1 MRPQRS
7 GFPVGGGHPPPGLGI
22 AVAIA
27 AIALITALLYPL
39 REIAPAVSLGVVYL
53 LGVLLVATFF
63 GLRLGLLTA
72 VASAAAFNW
81 FHIAPT
87 GRFTIAK
94 ADDWVALLVF
104 LTVAAA
110 ASSVAEL
117 ARRRAAEADERRREA
132 DLAAELT
139 RLLLGGAD
147 LGDATTQ
154 AAERIAAALGVQAAA
169 LELASPDAEPAAP
182 RTQRG
187 NAGAEPTHPATARE
201 PLAGASGISFA
212 LGDAAAPLGRLLL
225 PADLPAD
232 ARNRVRERVVP
243 ALEAILTAAVSREAL
258 QREVVETAA
267 LRRSDVL
274 KTTLLRSVSHDLRT
288 PLTGMVAA
296 GEALASPSL
305 TDEER
310 RELASV
316 VGTEGHRLARL
327 VDDLLDVS
335 RLQAGAIEPHRDWCS
350 VEELLRT
357 AVEEH
362 PAGPAAFSLSI
373 DHDLPLVRADAVQL
387 ERAFANLLDNAVRH
401 SGGHPVSVRSRAVGQ
416 RLVVRIVDRG
426 VGIPHAELDRVFA
439 PFHRGGGE
447 AAGGVGLG
455 LAIVRGFVELNGGR
469 VRAESLPGQGTSLV
483 VELPLEPQPSP
494 TAAAR

>member
-7 GFPVGGGHPPPGLGI
+7 GFPRRGGPWPPGLGV
-22 AVAIA
+22 AVALA
-27 AIALITALLYPL
+27 AIALITVLLYPL
-39 REIAPAVSLGVVYL
+39 REVAPAVSLGVVYL

-63 GLRLGLLTA
+63 GLRLGLITA

-104 LTVAAA
+104 LVVAAA

-147 LGDATTQ
+147 LRDATTE
-154 AAERIAAALGVQAAA
+154 AARRIAAALGVQAAV
-169 LELASPDAEPAAP
+169 LELAAA
-182 RTQRG
+182 G
-187 NAGAEPTHPATARE
+187 GGEPTPRGEPPASGTA
-201 PLAGASGISFA
+201 LAGAAGLSFA

-225 PADLPAD
+225 PAELPAD
-232 ARNRVRERVVP
+232 ARTRVRERVVP

-305 TDEER
+305 TDDER
-310 RELASV
+310 RELAAV

-335 RLQAGAIEPHRDWCS
+335 RLQAGAIEPRRDWCS
-350 VEELLRT
+350 VEELLRD
-357 AVEEH
+357 AIEQH
-362 PAGPAAFSLSI
+362 PAGPAAFTLSI
-373 DHDLPLVRADAVQL
+373 DPALPLVRADAVQL

-426 VGIPHAELDRVFA
+426 VGIPHGELERVFA
-439 PFHRGGGE
+439 PFHRGAAEMPGG
-447 AAGGVGLG
+447 AGLG
-455 LAIVRGFVELNGGR
+455 LAIVRGFVELNGGS

-483 VELPLEPQPSP
+483 VQLPLEPQPAP
-494 TAAAR
+494 AGAPR